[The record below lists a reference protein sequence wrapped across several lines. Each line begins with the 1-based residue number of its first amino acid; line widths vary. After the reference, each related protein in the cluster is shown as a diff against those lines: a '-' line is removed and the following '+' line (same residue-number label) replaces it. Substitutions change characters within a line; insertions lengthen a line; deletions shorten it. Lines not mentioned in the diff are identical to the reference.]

1 MVRLGG
7 VDAAWFTHVVGVG
20 TDCDRLGHEVVQKK
34 GWSMYTRLAVIL
46 VVWTTF
52 SEAAPAQL
60 VTESIDLQAGWN
72 AVWLNLQPEPNTVD
86 EILAAQSPPLD
97 YQAIWT
103 LVEKGAATAVN
114 DGDATG
120 RWLFHDR
127 DVPPNISTLRVLHG
141 HRGYLIHMRSAGQ
154 LHLAGRPVI
163 RSHQFSSRTAN
174 LFGAL
179 TDPTSGILSFE
190 QFFSHPKA
198 IGKVRAGGTPV
209 KHDVFAMSANSLVR
223 KNLTDAILPN
233 TAYWVNVVQDFEY
246 AGPLDLTSTSNGLS
260 FGRTTALR
268 TLSIGVPFSAS
279 ARTVTLEALPCAALA
294 ANGACSAG
302 AGAVDWLEF
311 RDSGPLEL
319 PTWQPL
325 AAGAVVQV
333 PPGLTQVEV
342 QLRARRAELAT
353 SARNRG
359 GGTSPVDFPLVIDV
373 KDDVGT
379 RAVLAANV
387 SIEPVFGRW
396 IGRATLT
403 RVSAHPAIQP
413 LPLDQAEAPQ
423 LEMTLLLELPD
434 PTAAQ
439 GGASPQLLDSMTVDT
454 FRDGRPLARRFTTVL
469 FDRPV
474 VLTEDAGDPLDP
486 LGASGTLHG
495 TLPITPEDPLN
506 PYRHRYHPEH
516 RKGYDIT
523 RDITIKIESQQDR
536 LTEELAGLDGTFG
549 SQRLRGQYTEVITG
563 ISAQPI
569 TVQGTFQLDRVP
581 GSSNTAAGNP

>member
-1 MVRLGG
+1 
-7 VDAAWFTHVVGVG
+7 
-20 TDCDRLGHEVVQKK
+20 
-34 GWSMYTRLAVIL
+34 MYTRLAVIL

-52 SEAAPAQL
+52 SEAAPAQV
-60 VTESIDLQAGWN
+60 VTEAIDLQAGWN
-72 AVWLNLQPEPNTVD
+72 AVWLNLDPEPNTLD
-86 EILAAQSPPLD
+86 EILAGQSPPLD

-103 LVEKGAATAVN
+103 LVEKGGVSAIT
-114 DGDATG
+114 DQDASG
-120 RWLFHDR
+120 RWLFYDR
-127 DVPPNISTLRVLHG
+127 DAPSHLSTLRFLHG
-141 HRGYLIHMRSAGQ
+141 HRAYLIHMRSAGR
-154 LHLAGRPVI
+154 LNLAGRPVI

-179 TDPTSGILSFE
+179 TDPTFGALTFE
-190 QFFSHPKA
+190 EFFSHPKA
-198 IGKVRAGGTPV
+198 TGKVRAGGVPV
-209 KHDVFAMSANSLVR
+209 KHDIFTMSADALVR
-223 KNLTDAILPN
+223 KNLTDTILPN

-268 TLSIGVPFSAS
+268 TLRIGVPTSTS
-279 ARTVTLEALPCAALA
+279 ARTVTLEALPCAALSA
-294 ANGACSAG
+294 TGVCSPG
-302 AGAVDWLEF
+302 AGTVDWLEF
-311 RDSGPLEL
+311 RDSAPLAL

-325 AAGAVVQV
+325 AGGATIVV
-333 PPGLTQVEV
+333 PPGETQIEIP
-342 QLRARRAELAT
+342 LRARRAELAT

-359 GGTSPVDFPLVIDV
+359 GGTSPIDFPLVIDV
-373 KDDVGT
+373 KDDTGS
-379 RAVLAANV
+379 RSVLAANV

-396 IGRATLT
+396 VGRATLS
-403 RVSAHPAIQP
+403 RVSTHPVLPA
-413 LPLDQAEAPQ
+413 LPLDQAEAPP

-434 PTAAQ
+434 PTAAP
-439 GGASPQLLDSMTVDT
+439 GGASPQLLDSMAVDT
-454 FRDGRPLARRFTTVL
+454 FRDGRPLTRRFSSVL

-486 LGASGTLHG
+486 VGASGTLRG
-495 TLPITPEDPLN
+495 TVHISPEDPLN

-549 SQRLRGQYTEVITG
+549 SQHLTGQYTEVITG

-569 TVQGTFQLDRVP
+569 TVHGTFRLDRL
-581 GSSNTAAGNP
+581 GGQASSTLAGR